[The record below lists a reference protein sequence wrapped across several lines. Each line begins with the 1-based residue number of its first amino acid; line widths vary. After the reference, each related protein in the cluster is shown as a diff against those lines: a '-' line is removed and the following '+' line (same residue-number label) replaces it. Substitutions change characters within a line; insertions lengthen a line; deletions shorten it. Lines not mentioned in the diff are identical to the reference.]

1 MRLPLATSCPVLLG
15 AMTLAL
21 SSAETIA
28 QPPPTC
34 QPPRENE
41 FLLLVRNQRPD
52 TQSQLQQLL
61 PEAAVLTPCDYLGT
75 NVVRVEGFA
84 SADIATAWAQYLAE
98 TAALQAYV
106 ARPATDTPAVATA
119 PSAVGGTSSPSPTP
133 AAATSAANPGTAPAN
148 DASRAAASGFNPQPL
163 GAGYAVL
170 VNYFNRPEVAVEVRQ
185 VTAQNVGLV
194 AFEQR
199 PFLLAVHT
207 ADPAAASA
215 VLKALSERGLTAAI
229 VDSRRAILLAPTVA
243 ESN

>member
-1 MRLPLATSCPVLLG
+1 MRLSLATSCPVLLG
-15 AMTLAL
+15 ATALAL

-28 QPPPTC
+28 QPPPNC

-41 FLLLVRNQRPD
+41 YLLLVRNQRPD

-61 PEAAVLTPCDYLGT
+61 PEAAVLTPCNYLGT

-98 TAALQAYV
+98 TADLQAYV
-106 ARPATDTPAVATA
+106 TRLAETPAVATA

-133 AAATSAANPGTAPAN
+133 ATATSAANPDTAPAN
-148 DASRAAASGFNPQPL
+148 DANRAAAPGFNPQPL

-170 VNYFNRPEVAVEVRQ
+170 VNYFNRPEVAAEVKQ